1 MGYSVCI
8 MEDDLKCEK
17 DINEK
22 LEEMDKENELF
33 LPWYWSEGRVKT
45 DKSCFK
51 WADDFVNDLHIM
63 KGLGVRGYLV
73 TKGEEDDYYKFVIT
87 RKTVKEY
94 IGRIVFPRNRY
105 QIIDSMPIEE
115 KIKVRS

>member
-1 MGYSVCI
+1 

-22 LEEMDKENELF
+22 LEEMDKENILF

-45 DKSCFK
+45 DKTCFN
-51 WADDFVNDLHIM
+51 WADDFVNDFHIM

-73 TKGEEDDYYKFVIT
+73 TKGEEDDYYKYVIT
-87 RKTVKEY
+87 SKTVREY
-94 IGRIVFPRNRY
+94 CGRVVFPRKSGRA
-105 QIIDSMPIEE
+105 IKSDSDL
-115 KIKVRS
+115 KKYKL